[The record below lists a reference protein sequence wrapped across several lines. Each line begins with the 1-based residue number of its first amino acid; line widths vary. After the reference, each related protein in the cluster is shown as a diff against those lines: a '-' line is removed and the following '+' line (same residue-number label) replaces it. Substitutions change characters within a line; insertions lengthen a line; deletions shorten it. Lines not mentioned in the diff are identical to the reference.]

1 MSLNYLMVQ
10 LILKIE
16 NLGQMKQTM
25 FLLIAVF
32 VLGISVSAQEVVA
45 SKSGAPGTWQEL
57 GTITVKSELNH
68 DDVVLAGFSEY
79 RSIKVKAIDAPVQI
93 VNMNVI
99 WFDGKVDHLNVK
111 FDLAAGAESR
121 VIDLKGGR
129 TTKKIRRVTIWYKN
143 NPHVPAGTAKVTLFG
158 MK

>member
-1 MSLNYLMVQ
+1 
-10 LILKIE
+10 
-16 NLGQMKQTM
+16 MKRTIALTITAM
-25 FLLIAVF
+25 LLTIGLF
-32 VLGISVSAQEVVA
+32 AQEVVA

-79 RSIKVKAIDAPVQI
+79 RSIKLKAVDAPVQI

-111 FDLAAGAESR
+111 FDLPAGGESR

-129 TTKKIRRVTIWYKN
+129 HTKKIRRVTIWYKN
-143 NPHVPAGTAKVTLFG
+143 DSTVAVGAAKVTLFG

>member
-1 MSLNYLMVQ
+1 
-10 LILKIE
+10 LKIE
-16 NLGQMKQTM
+16 NFETMKQTI
-25 FLLIAVF
+25 FLLGAAF
-32 VLGISVSAQEVVA
+32 VLNIAISAQEVVA

-79 RSIKVKAIDAPVQI
+79 RSIKLKAVDAPVKI

-111 FDLAAGAESR
+111 FDLPAGGESK

-143 NPHVPAGTAKVTLFG
+143 DSTVALGIAKVALFG
-158 MK
+158 LK

>member
-1 MSLNYLMVQ
+1 
-10 LILKIE
+10 
-16 NLGQMKQTM
+16 MKKTIQ
-25 FLLIAVF
+25 LLISG
-32 VLGISVSAQEVVA
+32 LIWTSAIFSQEVVA

-79 RSIKVKAIDAPVQI
+79 RSIKLKAVDAPVKI

-111 FDLAAGAESR
+111 FDLAAGTESR

-143 NPHVPAGTAKVTLFG
+143 DSTVAVGAAKVALWG

>member
-1 MSLNYLMVQ
+1 
-10 LILKIE
+10 
-16 NLGQMKQTM
+16 MKQTM
-25 FLLIAVF
+25 FFLF
-32 VLGISVSAQEVVA
+32 VAFVVSTPVSAQEVVA

-79 RSIKVKAIDAPVQI
+79 RSIKLKAVDAPVQI

-111 FDLAAGAESR
+111 FHLPAGGESR

-129 TTKKIRRVTIWYKN
+129 HTKKIRRVTIWYKN
-143 NPHVPAGTAKVTLFG
+143 DSTVAVGLAKVSLWG
-158 MK
+158 M

>member
-1 MSLNYLMVQ
+1 MNKT
-10 LILKIE
+10 I
-16 NLGQMKQTM
+16 
-25 FLLIAVF
+25 FLLITAM
-32 VLGISVSAQEVVA
+32 VLGIGLPAQEVVA

-79 RSIKVKAIDAPVQI
+79 RSIKLKAIDAPVKI
-93 VNMNVI
+93 VNMAVI
-99 WFDGKVDHLNVK
+99 YADGKVTQKQVK
-111 FDLAAGAESR
+111 FDLPAGGESR

-129 TTKKIRRVTIWYKN
+129 TTKKIRRVTIWYQN
-143 NPHVPAGTAKVTLFG
+143 EPNVPLGHAKVTLFG

>member
-1 MSLNYLMVQ
+1 LQIEYCKLQ
-10 LILKIE
+10 IE
-16 NLGQMKQTM
+16 NQKLRRMKRTM
-25 FLLIAVF
+25 LVF
-32 VLGISVSAQEVVA
+32 VAFILNTAVSAQEVVA

-79 RSIKVKAIDAPVQI
+79 RSIKLKAVDAPVQI

-99 WFDGKVDHLNVK
+99 WADGKVDHLDVK
-111 FDLAAGAESR
+111 FDLPVGGESR

-129 TTKKIRRVTIWYKN
+129 HTKKIRRVTIWYKN
-143 NPHVPAGTAKVTLFG
+143 DPQVPMGTAKVALFG

>member
-1 MSLNYLMVQ
+1 
-10 LILKIE
+10 
-16 NLGQMKQTM
+16 MKQTI
-25 FLLIAVF
+25 LLLGAAF
-32 VLGISVSAQEVVA
+32 VLNIAISAQEVVA

-79 RSIKVKAIDAPVQI
+79 RSIKLKAVDAPVKI

-111 FDLAAGAESR
+111 FDLAAGAESK

-143 NPHVPAGTAKVTLFG
+143 DSTVALGIAKVALFG
-158 MK
+158 LK

>member
-1 MSLNYLMVQ
+1 MF
-10 LILKIE
+10 
-16 NLGQMKQTM
+16 
-25 FLLIAVF
+25 FLLVAF
-32 VLGISVSAQEVVA
+32 VLGSGVSAQEVVA

-68 DDVVLAGFSEY
+68 DDVVLAGFAEY
-79 RSIKVKAIDAPVQI
+79 RSIKLKAVDAPVKI

-99 WFDGKVDHLNVK
+99 WFDGKVDRLNVK
-111 FDLAAGAESR
+111 FDLPAGTESR

-129 TTKKIRRVTIWYKN
+129 TTKKIRRVTIWYQN
-143 NPHVPAGTAKVTLFG
+143 DSTVAIGVAKVTLLG

>member
-1 MSLNYLMVQ
+1 MF
-10 LILKIE
+10 
-16 NLGQMKQTM
+16 
-25 FLLIAVF
+25 FLLVAF
-32 VLGISVSAQEVVA
+32 VWGSGASPQEVVA

-79 RSIKVKAIDAPVQI
+79 RSIKLKAVDAPVQI

-111 FDLAAGAESR
+111 FDLPAGAESR
-121 VIDLKGGR
+121 VIDLKGSR

-143 NPHVPAGTAKVTLFG
+143 DSTVAIGMAKVTLLG